1 MSNTLII
8 ALIVI
13 GGLVVAWFL
22 WQILLWIF
30 WIIVNLTINKK
41 KEYTD
46 ISPFYNWVFV
56 LWYRYMMI
64 AGRLKVHVNG
74 YDKVPFDRRFL
85 LVSNHASKFDNFI
98 HCAVLKKLR
107 IAYISKPE
115 NFKIPIGG
123 RFMRR
128 GLYIAMPRG
137 NTREEFKAVM
147 KAIEQIKKDKVSIGI
162 FPEGTRS
169 KTGQIQEFKPGAF
182 KIAEKA
188 NCPIVVVS
196 TKGTFEIHKNWPWK
210 RTDVYMNILEVI
222 EPSVWE
228 SKNTVE
234 VSQYAHDLISKDLQ
248 TI

>member
-1 MSNTLII
+1 MTNALII
-8 ALIVI
+8 VLFVIAGLIAFWF
-13 GGLVVAWFL
+13 AWQL
-22 WQILLWIF
+22 LLWIF
-30 WIIVNLTINKK
+30 WIFVNLTISKK

-64 AGRLKVHVNG
+64 AGRLKVHVSG
-74 YDKVPFDRRFL
+74 FEKVPFDRRFL
-85 LVSNHASKFDNFI
+85 LVSNHVSKFDNFV

-128 GLYIAMPRG
+128 GLYIAMPKG
-137 NTREEFKAVM
+137 NPREEVKAVM
-147 KAIEQIKKDKVSIGI
+147 RAIDQIKKDIVSIGI

-169 KTGQIQEFKPGAF
+169 KDGKLHEFKPGAF

-188 NCPIVVVS
+188 QCPILVVS
-196 TKGTFEIHKNWPWK
+196 TKGTFDVHKNWPWK

-222 EPSVWE
+222 EPSVWQE
-228 SKNTVE
+228 KNTVE
-234 VSQYAHDLISKDLQ
+234 ISDYAHNLILKDQ
-248 TI
+248 EKN